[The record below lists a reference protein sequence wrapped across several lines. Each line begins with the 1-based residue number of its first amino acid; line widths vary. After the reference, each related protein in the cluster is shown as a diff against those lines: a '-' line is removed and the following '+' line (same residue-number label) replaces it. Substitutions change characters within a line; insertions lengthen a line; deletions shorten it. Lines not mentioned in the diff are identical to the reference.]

1 MGGGAI
7 RRPTGGAAGAGRA
20 GLGSGAM
27 EPPAPA
33 SPPAPPAPSPAPSS
47 PWRLVLAVVLTG
59 AAAGFIGIVMALLL
73 EGFETV
79 FYGVGRGSL
88 PERVAAAPAWRRV
101 AAPALGGL
109 VAGALWWWERAT
121 GGVVGVE
128 AVVADASGA
137 RARAMGVL
145 RPFADAVVQVLTV
158 GSGNSVGR
166 EGAPRLAAG
175 AVAVRI
181 AARLGIDR
189 TWSPLLVASAAGAG
203 LGAMYNAPLG
213 GAAYAVEL
221 VMVAGTRRRGI
232 PVAVAVSCLAV
243 TVSWL
248 HSGGRP
254 SLEMGAA
261 PLTWPTAAACL
272 PAAAVAAGLGRL
284 ARGGWARARRHRLP
298 DGWGLPPAIGA
309 AGLATGA
316 ASLWLAVLPGNGRD
330 AFQAALSSPAV
341 PGAAAALVG
350 VVVLKPLL
358 TGATLGAG
366 ATGGLLAPSFSLGAS
381 AGAAVAVGLGAAG
394 APVSVAALALVG
406 AGAALAVTQRA
417 PVFAAVFVWELTRG
431 PVWTLPVLLAACLIA
446 AGPRPGAG
454 RGPRRARS

>member
-33 SPPAPPAPSPAPSS
+33 SPPAPSPAPSS

-59 AAAGFIGIVMALLL
+59 AAAGLIGIAMALLL

-79 FYGVGRGSL
+79 FYGVDRGSL

-128 AVVADASGA
+128 AVVADASGG

-243 TVSWL
+243 VVSWL

-272 PAAAVAAGLGRL
+272 PVAAVAAGLGRL
-284 ARGGWARARRHRLP
+284 ARGTGGRAGHGGRRHGRPPILP
-298 DGWGLPPAIGA
+298 EVATRVTAMSMKTRMATIPTTPPACHGTSA
-309 AGLATGA
+309 PA
-316 ASLWLAVLPGNGRD
+316 AS
-330 AFQAALSSPAV
+330 
-341 PGAAAALVG
+341 
-350 VVVLKPLL
+350 
-358 TGATLGAG
+358 
-366 ATGGLLAPSFSLGAS
+366 APTRS
-381 AGAAVAVGLGAAG
+381 A
-394 APVSVAALALVG
+394 
-406 AGAALAVTQRA
+406 
-417 PVFAAVFVWELTRG
+417 
-431 PVWTLPVLLAACLIA
+431 
-446 AGPRPGAG
+446 RP
-454 RGPRRARS
+454 PWRRAKGSHMSRW